1 MPMGKAV
8 NTNASNTAIATNNA
22 INGYNIPM
30 LPMFVLSHLPKK
42 LT

>member
-8 NTNASNTAIATNNA
+8 YTNASNTAIATNA

-42 LT
+42 LN